1 MVNELTLYRPSH
13 QHKSKAML
21 RIIISFSISAL
32 ILSATAI
39 GIKKSGREY
48 G

>member
-1 MVNELTLYRPSH
+1 MVNELTLCRGHH
-13 QHKSKAML
+13 QHQSKAML

-32 ILSATAI
+32 IFSAPAI
-39 GIKKSGREY
+39 GINKSGRAY